1 MVNTAADARSIV
13 SFAKFPPV
21 GVRGQGSSFACFE
34 LGLATPSEYVAK
46 ANESLLTMIQIESVE
61 ALENIDEICQV
72 EGIDLVFVGPNDL
85 TLALLGY
92 TPANWSEPVFSEAI
106 EKIVTTAKK
115 NGKKTGILATDG
127 EHAKRLKKDFDLV
140 AISTDVRA
148 LQAWYGQQLEL
159 AKM

>member
-13 SFAKFPPV
+13 SFAKFPQV

-72 EGIDLVFVGPNDL
+72 EGIGEPTTCVPL
-85 TLALLGY
+85 
-92 TPANWSEPVFSEAI
+92 PAWSC
-106 EKIVTTAKK
+106 
-115 NGKKTGILATDG
+115 
-127 EHAKRLKKDFDLV
+127 
-140 AISTDVRA
+140 
-148 LQAWYGQQLEL
+148 
-159 AKM
+159 